1 MRGEKSPAANP
12 KTIMT
17 KLTPEILKAA
27 GFEPIDRDKLTIKYQ
42 LVTKWQTVTIWQYTP
57 ARNSYTMV
65 WIAHPGDRVQVL
77 DTEQLYQ
84 TAMILGADSEV
95 LGNLEKIR

>member
-1 MRGEKSPAANP
+1 MRLA
-12 KTIMT
+12 I
-17 KLTPEILKAA
+17 TPEILKAA
-27 GFEPIDRDKLTIKYQ
+27 GFEPIDRDKFTIKYQ

-57 ARNSYTMV
+57 ARNSYTLGG
-65 WIAHPGDRVQVL
+65 IAHPGDRVQVL